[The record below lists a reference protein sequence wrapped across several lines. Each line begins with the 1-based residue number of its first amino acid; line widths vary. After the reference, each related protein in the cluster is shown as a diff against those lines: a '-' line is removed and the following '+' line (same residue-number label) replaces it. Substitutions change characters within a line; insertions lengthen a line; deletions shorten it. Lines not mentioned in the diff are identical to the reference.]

1 MPPCHPND
9 TIDQPTNQ
17 PTEHNHHPTT
27 STQASKQKCNAH
39 SQIDTTSEFQ
49 RGKAGEMP
57 KAKVEST
64 KAGRKHNPLG
74 EQIAQD
80 ETRHIVSRDKAAD
93 KRKWAA
99 KAKELAGDEDDD
111 EPEQTFLPKNL
122 SRKILNVAREQ
133 MRDEARSKATV
144 DTAMTHADDDD
155 DEEEVEEVEVDEDE
169 ATYAGRD
176 HFAELS
182 VSDQDQDALA
192 RFMSSEPTKRRT
204 LADIIMEKLHEKQKS
219 DADAA
224 ATSEAQEAK
233 EAAEQELSPQVL
245 AVYTDVGKL
254 LRRYRAGKLPKAFK
268 IIPSLRNWEEVL
280 YVTEPHAWSNQA
292 MSAATRIFASNLNP
306 KMAQRFYALV
316 LMPRVRDDILDNK
329 VLNYHLYM
337 SVKKAMYKPAAF
349 FKGILL
355 PLCEGGDC
363 TLREAT
369 IIGSVVAKVSIPMVH
384 AAAAMLKIASM
395 SYTGANSLFLRVLM
409 DKKFSLPQRVLDAL
423 VAHFVKFTDDE
434 RVMPVLWHQS
444 LLTFSQRYKN
454 TLSPAQRNGI
464 KRLLR
469 VHHHHQ
475 ITPEIRRELFGSAG
489 VAAAA
494 AAMN

>member
-1 MPPCHPND
+1 
-9 TIDQPTNQ
+9 
-17 PTEHNHHPTT
+17 
-27 STQASKQKCNAH
+27 
-39 SQIDTTSEFQ
+39 
-49 RGKAGEMP
+49 MP
-57 KAKVEST
+57 KAKVEGT

-74 EQIAQD
+74 EQIAED
-80 ETRHIVSRDKAAD
+80 ETRHLVSRDKAAD
-93 KRKWAA
+93 KRKWAE
-99 KAKELAGDEDDD
+99 KAKTGSEDD

-122 SRKILNVAREQ
+122 SRKILNVARDQLRE
-133 MRDEARSKATV
+133 DARSNAKA
-144 DTAMTHADDDD
+144 DTPMVSAKDDDD
-155 DEEEVEEVEVDEDE
+155 DEEEEEDDEDE
-169 ATYAGRD
+169 AAYAGRD

-204 LADIIMEKLHEKQKS
+204 LADIIMEKLHEKQQG
-219 DADAA
+219 DAA
-224 ATSEAQEAK
+224 AAATTDAQAAE
-233 EAAEQELSPQVL
+233 EAASQELSPQVL

-254 LRRYRAGKLPKAFK
+254 LHRYRAGKLPKAFK

-280 YVTEPHAWSNQA
+280 YVTDPDRWSNQA

-316 LMPRVRDDILDNK
+316 LMPKVREDIFDNK

-337 SVKKAMYKPAAF
+337 SIKKSMYKPAAF

-434 RVMPVLWHQS
+434 GPMPVLWHQS

-454 TLSPAQRNGI
+454 TLSPVQRNAI

-489 VAAAA
+489 VHAS
-494 AAMN
+494 N